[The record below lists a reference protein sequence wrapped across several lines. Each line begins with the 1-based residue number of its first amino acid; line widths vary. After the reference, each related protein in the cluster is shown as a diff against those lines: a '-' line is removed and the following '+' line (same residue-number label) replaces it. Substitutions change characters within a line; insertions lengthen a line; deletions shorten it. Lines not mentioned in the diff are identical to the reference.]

1 MDRGTERRQSEC
13 HTSLFTALY
22 FGRRVLSKLTRIRS
36 HADFKNKA
44 GLKQD
49 ELRRRRE
56 EQQIEIRRQKRDENI
71 SKRRNLA
78 VDVGPDSDDEG
89 AEGSGWQAE
98 VSPNS

>member
-1 MDRGTERRQSEC
+1 VSNKP
-13 HTSLFTALY
+13 LFAVLRT
-22 FGRRVLSKLTRIRS
+22 GRRVLPKLTRICPY
-36 HADFKNKA
+36 ADFKNKA

-78 VDVGPDSDDEG
+78 VDVGPDSDDE
-89 AEGSGWQAE
+89 ATEGSGWQAE
-98 VSPNS
+98 VST